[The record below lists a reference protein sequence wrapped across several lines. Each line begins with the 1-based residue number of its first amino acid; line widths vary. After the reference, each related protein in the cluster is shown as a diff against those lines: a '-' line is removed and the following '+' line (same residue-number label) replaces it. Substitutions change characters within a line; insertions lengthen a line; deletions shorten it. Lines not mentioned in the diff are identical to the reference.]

1 MKPFLIIG
9 LLMLFSISLV
19 LAQPG
24 VQEQSPA
31 TEQSAT
37 EDAIPAEPMPIQ
49 PPLETAPGTYIP
61 RLGMAPATEMPG
73 GEYTLPKR
81 TIFLDVR
88 NLDLD
93 HVLKLLGDA
102 AGLTIVK
109 DPAIAG
115 AQVTIISPRPV
126 SIEEALDILNAV
138 LLVKNATTVR
148 QGNLLKVVPLD
159 KIAAMTTETH
169 IGSKA
174 KEITPGDRI
183 ITQIV
188 PLATLDA
195 SQVASQLA
203 PLAMSDTSL
212 LPNPSTN
219 TLYIT
224 DTASNVQR
232 LLGIIEDMEKR
243 NTVSIRVFRLQYVG
257 AYEMS
262 DLILQV
268 MGGAAGGTT
277 APIFE
282 RQVLQGRGPQNIPG
296 RPRPMPAQ
304 FSSSGPGVQV
314 IPDSRTNSLIVLANP
329 ERLDQI
335 GKFLAE
341 FDRPVDYS
349 STIAVI
355 TLQHARA
362 DDVAD
367 YLSQAIGG
375 AKATSSQ
382 RSQPQSPFVGS
393 QQTEGARSNSTSR
406 ARLQSG
412 TADSGASAIPALA
425 SPDNAPNLTLAQAQ
439 TGQPSEMT
447 QGRTEEGRIVPLVD
461 TQDITIIPVPST
473 NSIIINA
480 APEKLELVRA
490 IVNQLDVIPTQVLIK
505 AIIAEVSLSRET
517 KLGIEFLFK
526 EANLF
531 GHSGV
536 QSSLSNKFGLQ
547 PTDSEGALVEP
558 SALSGLTW
566 SVLRANDFSALLNTL
581 ATNANARILSAPNVF
596 TTSGKLATINVSTSV
611 PYISGTV
618 TSNVGGA
625 VTATVEYVDVGIVLN
640 VLPIVSQDGTVAME
654 VSQTANDL
662 LRLQT
667 VAPGQQAPTIAKR
680 LAEATIYAQDGET
693 VILGGLM
700 SDRTTTNI
708 SGIPYLKD
716 LPLIGWI
723 FRSRSAVKEKSEL
736 LVFLTPQVIRSPE
749 ESRLLTEQMKNQNK
763 EMRKIPLPSNAP
775 VR

>member
-9 LLMLFSISLV
+9 LLTLFSISLV

-24 VQEQSPA
+24 VQEQPPA
-31 TEQSAT
+31 TEQPAT
-37 EDAIPAEPMPIQ
+37 ENAIPAEPMPIQ

-61 RLGMAPATEMPG
+61 RPDLRAGMRAPAGASVVPG
-73 GEYTLPKR
+73 R
-81 TIFLDVR
+81 TISLDVR
-88 NLDLD
+88 NLDID

-102 AGLTIVK
+102 AGLTIAK
-109 DPAIAG
+109 DPAVTG
-115 AQVTIISPRPV
+115 PVTIISSKLV
-126 SIEEALDILNAV
+126 SIDEAFEILNAV
-138 LLVKNATTVR
+138 LNVRGYTTVR
-148 QGNLLKVVPLD
+148 QGSVLKVVALD
-159 KIAAMTTETH
+159 KAMPMITETH
-169 IGSKA
+169 TGSDPSKVV
-174 KEITPGDRI
+174 PGDRL

-195 SQVASQLA
+195 NQVASQLA
-203 PLAMSDTSL
+203 PLAMTDTSL

-257 AYEMS
+257 AYDMS

-277 APIFE
+277 APAFE
-282 RQVLQGRGPQNIPG
+282 QRVLQGRGPQNVPG
-296 RPRPMPAQ
+296 RPRPMLAQ
-304 FSSSGPGVQV
+304 SSGGASGVQV

-341 FDRPVDYS
+341 FDRPVDYL

-375 AKATSSQ
+375 AKAASSQ

-393 QQTEGARSNSTSR
+393 QQTEGARSNASSR

-505 AIIAEVSLSRET
+505 AIIVEVSLSRET

-526 EANLF
+526 DANLF

-625 VTATVEYVDVGIVLN
+625 VTATVEYVDVGIVLK

-763 EMRKIPLPSNAP
+763 EMRKIPLPSNASE
-775 VR
+775 R